1 MGSGTIGIGSASTD
15 VFGVSKSSASARL
28 FIAASRAVSGFSPQ
42 RHSINF
48 KMEV

>member
-1 MGSGTIGIGSASTD
+1 
-15 VFGVSKSSASARL
+15 L